1 MRTVEYELMRPP
13 EIAQARARLPL
24 AFIPI
29 GPLEWHGPH
38 LPMGM
43 DGLHAHPV
51 AMEVS
56 TTCGR
61 CSGSRRRNRTRRGC
75 ASSSRWPFYR
85 RSRPSPIPATPRRL
99 RPRSSSPPGPTSL
112 TSAPCR
118 RKARRCGIGNL
129 GSSTA
134 RHSTEDPRQ
143 ISRSGPT
150 PTPVR
155 RPQILVERCWTL
167 RSRVSPPSSRSRR
180 RPWAWLQDAHEEWMI
195 SREEVLH
202 QRTSAYG
209 VRIRPE
215 TVTAWSFLLPT
226 VLLLLVLAVYPLI
239 YAFFLSMTD
248 AQVSGPVHFVG
259 VRNFIRL
266 LRTAIFTLTLSNT
279 VWYTLAAVTAK
290 LALGL
295 ALALVLAQ
303 RAPGMRW
310 IRGAVLIPWVVPTSL
325 AMLAWTWMFDSTYS
339 VINWVLMHVG
349 MINGP
354 IAWLGT
360 PRLARFAVVLVNV
373 WSGLPFFGINFL
385 AGLVTIP
392 QELYEAATVDGAG
405 SLVRFRR
412 VTLPL
417 LRPVLATVLLF
428 SVVMTSSDFATI
440 FVLTKG
446 GPQNTTQI
454 LSTLA
459 YKLGLAT
466 GDLGNAAAISL
477 YLFPV
482 LAVSTYVQVRLMRR
496 VWQW

>member
-1 MRTVEYELMRPP
+1 MRTVEYELMRPA

-43 DGLHAHPV
+43 DGLHAHTV
-51 AMEVS
+51 AMEV
-56 TTCGR
+56 
-61 CSGSRRRNRTRRGC
+61 
-75 ASSSRWPFYR
+75 
-85 RSRPSPIPATPRRL
+85 
-99 RPRSSSPPGPTSL
+99 
-112 TSAPCR
+112 
-118 RKARRCGIGNL
+118 ARRVGGVVLPTYYL
-129 GSSTA
+129 GS
-134 RHSTEDPRQ
+134 
-143 ISRSGPT
+143 
-150 PTPVR
+150 
-155 RPQILVERCWTL
+155 
-167 RSRVSPPSSRSRR
+167 
-180 RPWAWLQDAHEEWMI
+180 
-195 SREEVLH
+195 
-202 QRTSAYG
+202 
-209 VRIRPE
+209 E
-215 TVTAWSFLLPT
+215 TVRPTDRGPQSAAILGFEGTERIIGMDFPDNPVKSLYFEEGTFAVAVRELIRLLK
-226 VLLLLVLAVYPLI
+226 LDGYRLLVLVNGHGAVNHMRALQRLAAEATDPPRVRVLFAMAFLPPEPPFSDPGHAEKVETSIILATRPDLVDPSTPPPKSTPLRDQEFGI
-239 YAFFLSMTD
+239 AD

-339 VINWVLMHVG
+339 VINWMLMHVG
-349 MINGP
+349 MISGP
-354 IAWLGT
+354 IAWLGA

-459 YKLGLAT
+459 FKLGLAT

-477 YLFPV
+477 YLFPI
-482 LAVSTYVQVRLMRR
+482 LAISTYVQVRLMRR

>member
-1 MRTVEYELMRPP
+1 
-13 EIAQARARLPL
+13 
-24 AFIPI
+24 
-29 GPLEWHGPH
+29 
-38 LPMGM
+38 
-43 DGLHAHPV
+43 
-51 AMEVS
+51 
-56 TTCGR
+56 
-61 CSGSRRRNRTRRGC
+61 
-75 ASSSRWPFYR
+75 
-85 RSRPSPIPATPRRL
+85 
-99 RPRSSSPPGPTSL
+99 
-112 TSAPCR
+112 
-118 RKARRCGIGNL
+118 
-129 GSSTA
+129 
-134 RHSTEDPRQ
+134 
-143 ISRSGPT
+143 
-150 PTPVR
+150 
-155 RPQILVERCWTL
+155 
-167 RSRVSPPSSRSRR
+167 
-180 RPWAWLQDAHEEWMI
+180 MI

-202 QRTSAYG
+202 QRTSTYG

-339 VINWVLMHVG
+339 VINWMLMHVG
-349 MINGP
+349 MISGP
-354 IAWLGT
+354 IAWLGA

>member
-1 MRTVEYELMRPP
+1 TTATEES
-13 EIAQARARLPL
+13 A
-24 AFIPI
+24 
-29 GPLEWHGPH
+29 
-38 LPMGM
+38 
-43 DGLHAHPV
+43 
-51 AMEVS
+51 
-56 TTCGR
+56 TCGR
-61 CSGSRRRNRTRRGC
+61 FSGSPQKNRTRRGC
-75 ASSSRWPFYR
+75 ASYSRWPSSR

-226 VLLLLVLAVYPLI
+226 VLL
-239 YAFFLSMTD
+239 
-248 AQVSGPVHFVG
+248 
-259 VRNFIRL
+259 
-266 LRTAIFTLTLSNT
+266 
-279 VWYTLAAVTAK
+279 
-290 LALGL
+290 
-295 ALALVLAQ
+295 ALVLAQ

-373 WSGLPFFGINFL
+373 WSGLPF
-385 AGLVTIP
+385 
-392 QELYEAATVDGAG
+392 
-405 SLVRFRR
+405 
-412 VTLPL
+412 
-417 LRPVLATVLLF
+417 
-428 SVVMTSSDFATI
+428 
-440 FVLTKG
+440 
-446 GPQNTTQI
+446 
-454 LSTLA
+454 
-459 YKLGLAT
+459 
-466 GDLGNAAAISL
+466 
-477 YLFPV
+477 
-482 LAVSTYVQVRLMRR
+482 
-496 VWQW
+496 